1 MTLGMAGL
9 TLRMVSLALGMEV
22 VTLRM
27 EIATLEVDDLIIGM
41 KDLVLG
47 MVGLATGM
55 AGVAL
60 GMGDLALGI
69 AGLMLGTATLGFS
82 TLAKEQR
89 PQQAREHPCDP
100 SAAAY
105 PCTAPGTRHFP
116 WDRTQPQVTS
126 CSSATL
132 HRFSFGVQTLRELR
146 LQLRLPPAAAAP
158 KKTDPCV

>member
-1 MTLGMAGL
+1 
-9 TLRMVSLALGMEV
+9 MVSLALGMEV

-41 KDLVLG
+41 EGLVLG
-47 MVGLATGM
+47 MVGLGHEDGRCGTGNGRSGPGNRGSDAGDSNTWILHPGQGAEAT
-55 AGVAL
+55 AGEGAAL
-60 GMGDLALGI
+60 GETMP
-69 AGLMLGTATLGFS
+69 
-82 TLAKEQR
+82 R
-89 PQQAREHPCDP
+89 VHP

-105 PCTAPGTRHFP
+105 PGSAWGSRHFP
-116 WDRTQPQVTS
+116 WDRTQPQVAS

-132 HRFSFGVQTLRELR
+132 HRFSFGVPTLRELR